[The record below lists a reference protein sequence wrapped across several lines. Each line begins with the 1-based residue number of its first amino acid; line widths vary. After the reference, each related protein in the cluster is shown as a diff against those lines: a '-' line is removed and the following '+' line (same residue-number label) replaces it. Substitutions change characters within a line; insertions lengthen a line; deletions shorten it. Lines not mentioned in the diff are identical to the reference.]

1 MPDYNETTLSGSSW
15 QRCHEV
21 SIANTR
27 NTLPVIQFYEERV
40 IALEDGAEIRQ
51 PLGALTVPFDS
62 ARVIP
67 LRDPITGEATGDEM
81 TYAQAYAV
89 LYSAYL
95 EAALARDAA
104 LPPPPDAASSDTPTE

>member
-1 MPDYNETTLSGSSW
+1 MPDYNETTLTGAAW

-40 IALEDGAEIRQ
+40 IVLDDGAEIRQ
-51 PLGALTVPFDS
+51 PLGALTVPFDP
-62 ARVIP
+62 ARLIP
-67 LRDPITGEATGDEM
+67 LRDPLTGEATGDEM
-81 TYAQAYAV
+81 TYGQAYAV

-95 EAALARDAA
+95 EAALARDAD
-104 LPPPPDAASSDTPTE
+104 LPPPADLSTDNE